1 MVGLGPRAAGRD
13 LRSESPDLLC
23 PNVLCPRTIP
33 PLSLCT
39 YFAYRCICRPEVAL
53 VTGIAPFSFA
63 AGLTTLVHNNSQ
75 AQIMERWKC
84 RHMVLGFI
92 PGQYMS
98 GKVFER
104 TSQFSVAVVCSFS
117 DDEPLD
123 VVFEAAKIC
132 SDVCFYITG
141 RPRST
146 SRYSI
151 ARRPENCILTGY
163 LPYDQ
168 YVSLLQNADAVMCLS
183 TRDNTLL
190 MGAMEAVSLT
200 TPLIV
205 SDWPVLRD
213 TFPIGTVHVSNTP
226 QGISQGICRVQSE
239 RASLQHQMV
248 TLKEQLDREFKQR
261 FGELEQL
268 LQSH

>member
-1 MVGLGPRAAGRD
+1 
-13 LRSESPDLLC
+13 
-23 PNVLCPRTIP
+23 
-33 PLSLCT
+33 
-39 YFAYRCICRPEVAL
+39 
-53 VTGIAPFSFA
+53 
-63 AGLTTLVHNNSQ
+63 
-75 AQIMERWKC
+75 MERWKC
-84 RHMVLGFI
+84 RHIVLGFT
-92 PGQYMS
+92 PGHYVS

-104 TSQFSVAVVCSFS
+104 SSCFSVAVVCSFS

-123 VVFEAAKIC
+123 AVFEAAKTC

-141 RPRST
+141 KPRNPC
-146 SRYSI
+146 RHSI
-151 ARRPENCILTGY
+151 ACRPDNCVLTGY

-168 YVSLLQNADAVMCLS
+168 YASLLQNADAVMCLT

-213 TFPIGTVHVSNTP
+213 TFSIGTVHVSNTP
-226 QGISQGICRVQSE
+226 QGISQGIGRVQSE

-248 TLKEQLDREFKQR
+248 TLKEQLDREWEQR
-261 FGELEQL
+261 FGELAQL
-268 LQSH
+268 LQSHGET